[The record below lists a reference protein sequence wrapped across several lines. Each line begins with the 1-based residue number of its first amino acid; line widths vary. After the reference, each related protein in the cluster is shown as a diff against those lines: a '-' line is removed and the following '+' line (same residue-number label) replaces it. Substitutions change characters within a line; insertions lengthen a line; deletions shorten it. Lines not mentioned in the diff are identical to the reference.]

1 MGGPARDGAVVTCL
15 LTAMSLLAF
24 FGLRYPVRMLPI
36 LLLEI
41 NWKLIWIGTVAIPTC
56 FR

>member
-1 MGGPARDGAVVTCL
+1 
-15 LTAMSLLAF
+15 MSLLAF
-24 FGLRYPVRMLPI
+24 LGLRYPVRMLPI
-36 LLLEI
+36 LLLEV